1 LPNSPFEP
9 GGNVGYINERLRI
22 ADAGLDVMLSREA
35 MEAIHGYSKGIP
47 RVVNLRCEQSLI
59 NSFAEPTRPFPAKVV
74 EEIAREFALDEFA
87 PVVSPV
93 SRPNLERDLRERDEG
108 LHRAQ
113 FTYLPTLEHSQPLA
127 NTFGE
132 TKP

>member
-1 LPNSPFEP
+1 
-9 GGNVGYINERLRI
+9 
-22 ADAGLDVMLSREA
+22 
-35 MEAIHGYSKGIP
+35 MEAIHRYSKGIP
-47 RVVNLRCEQSLI
+47 RVANLLCGHSLI
-59 NSFAEPTRPFPAKVV
+59 SSVAERTRPVPAKVV
-74 EEIAREFALDEFA
+74 EEIAREFALGEFA

-93 SRPNLERDLRERDEG
+93 SGPNLERELRERDER

-113 FTYLPTLEHSQPLA
+113 FTYLPALEHSQPLA